1 MCENI
6 MEVLMSH
13 LLKKSLV
20 TTSFLSLACLTLASV
35 HVSAQEKF
43 DKSLEQT
50 ISSGTLKGK
59 KDKENKAIEWLGIPY
74 ATSERWKAPEDVAK
88 WTDTFDATKVGD
100 KAIQFNNGEVVG
112 QENAL
117 NLDVVRPDNAK
128 VDLPVVVF
136 LHGGNNQTGHAQEIK
151 GNTIVNDID
160 AVYVSINY
168 RLGAFGFNP
177 LEALK
182 TGSDEENSGNYALL
196 DIASAL
202 DWVKE
207 NIETFGG
214 DKDNVT
220 LTGFSAGGR
229 DVMATLTSP
238 LFKGKYDKAISY
250 SGGMTLADVEESQE
264 IFASAI
270 APLVVEDGLKANEEE
285 AKSWL
290 LSDSKEVQ
298 DYLTSVKADRLAKLM
313 GNAGIRMSVFP
324 HLYKDGNVIPKEG
337 FETTKLNDVPLML
350 VTGTNEFSLFAAF
363 DQRFAEDF
371 NSGELFKDKEKLNE
385 FLYARQYGG
394 QLYRLSNGVESAR
407 TLDKQYTSDIFV
419 SEISYGDNE
428 KVTPKLANSL
438 GAFHG
443 IFEPLLQTPS
453 NYEAFIGDSFEN
465 KGAQQLS
472 ADFKGYLKN
481 FIRSGNP
488 NSKKLTKWDKWT
500 AKGNEVLSLDASK
513 NKAKIKM
520 ISDDETAFD
529 IIEKMKADQSIS
541 DETKE
546 DLNKTVLNGRWFSS
560 ELDKQ

>member
-1 MCENI
+1 

-128 VDLPVVVF
+128 ADLPVVVF

-238 LFKGKYDKAISY
+238 LFKGKYEKAISY

-270 APLVVEDGLKANEEE
+270 ALLVVEDGLKANEEE

-290 LSDSKEVQ
+290 LSNSKEVQ

-350 VTGTNEFSLFAAF
+350 VTGT
-363 DQRFAEDF
+363 
-371 NSGELFKDKEKLNE
+371 NE

-465 KGAQQLS
+465 KGSQQLS
-472 ADFKGYLKN
+472 ADLKGYLKN

-520 ISDDETAFD
+520 ISGDETAFD
-529 IIEKMKADQSIS
+529 IIAKMKADQSIS